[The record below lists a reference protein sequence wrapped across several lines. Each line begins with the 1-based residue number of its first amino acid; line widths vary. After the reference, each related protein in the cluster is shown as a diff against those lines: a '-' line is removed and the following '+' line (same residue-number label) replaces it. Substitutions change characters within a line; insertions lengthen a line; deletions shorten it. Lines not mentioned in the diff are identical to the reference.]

1 MNTDFLMDD
10 RCFACGAANSNGLQL
25 QIEETADGVRAVI
38 RPPKWSQGYKEM
50 VHGGIISTILDEMTV
65 WAAFK
70 KGHRCVTAELTVRI
84 KKAMKVAEEYL
95 ATGRVLRI
103 KHRLVEAESEITDRD
118 NETVA
123 FARAKLIKI
132 Q

>member
-50 VHGGIISTILDEMTV
+50 VHGGIISTILDEMT
-65 WAAFK
+65 
-70 KGHRCVTAELTVRI
+70 AELTVRI

-118 NETVA
+118 NETIA